1 MSTEDYKD
9 IEANSESE
17 NLQTAVNQNIIKNV
31 VAVMSGKGG
40 VGKSFVT
47 GLLASGLAAEGYKVG
62 ILDAAFTG
70 SSIPMLFGV
79 HGAVKTGQYSFLP
92 FESRSR
98 IKIISTN
105 LLFDNEDQP
114 VIWKEALVGNVI
126 RQLWLEVEWG
136 ELDYLLIDMPP
147 AVSET
152 SVAIMQ
158 LIPFTGAVIVT
169 TPQQLSAKINNKA
182 VHAVQGI
189 GLPIIGIVENMSC
202 FLNPDNGEKQSIF
215 VQHHAETVANTAKS
229 PILARIPF
237 DPGISR
243 LCDSGRIEDVNFD
256 EYADLFDAFVKS
268 LSAIEQKRASERLE
282 RQNNSN
288 ELIDN
293 AGQETIKQN
302 AQTSPVSSSHASHNV
317 QAFSDTVIYL
327 VRSKVNVGVLEN
339 PDAQG
344 NFLGSCGDRMQIHL
358 KLINDRILDAKFL
371 ADGCGAT
378 LACGTMITKMASSK
392 TLEEA
397 GKITPEELI
406 EALDGLPD
414 DHLHCAEL
422 AVMTL
427 REAIID
433 AVESHLKKK

>member
-1 MSTEDYKD
+1 MSKYNYRV
-9 IEANSESE
+9 IN
-17 NLQTAVNQNIIKNV
+17 NV

-47 GLLASGLAAEGYKVG
+47 GLLASGLAARGYKVG

-79 HGAVKTGQYSFLP
+79 HGPAKKGQYSFLP

-98 IKIISTN
+98 IKIISMN
-105 LLFDNEDQP
+105 LLFDKEDQP
-114 VIWKEALVGNVI
+114 VIWKETLVGNVI
-126 RQLWLEVEWG
+126 RELWLEVEWG

-237 DPGISR
+237 DPGISQ
-243 LCDSGRIEDVNFD
+243 LCDSGRIEDLNFD

-268 LSAIEQKRASERLE
+268 LSAIEQKRTSERPE

-302 AQTSPVSSSHASHNV
+302 VQTSPVSSSQSSHNA
-317 QAFSDTVIYL
+317 QAFSNTVIYL

>member
-17 NLQTAVNQNIIKNV
+17 NLQTAVNQNIINNV

-47 GLLASGLAAEGYKVG
+47 GLLASGLAARGYKVG

-79 HGAVKTGQYSFLP
+79 HGPAKKGQYSFLP

-98 IKIISTN
+98 IKIISMN
-105 LLFDNEDQP
+105 LLFDKEDQP
-114 VIWKEALVGNVI
+114 VIWKETLVGNVI
-126 RQLWLEVEWG
+126 RELWLEVEWG

-169 TPQQLSAKINNKA
+169 TPQQLCAKINNKA

-215 VQHHAETVANTAKS
+215 VQHHTETVANTAKS

-237 DPGISR
+237 DPGISQ
-243 LCDSGRIEDVNFD
+243 LCDSGRIEDLNFD

-268 LSAIEQKRASERLE
+268 LSAIEQKRTSERPE

-302 AQTSPVSSSHASHNV
+302 VQTSPVSSSQSSHNA
-317 QAFSDTVIYL
+317 QAFSNTVIYL

>member
-1 MSTEDYKD
+1 MSAEDYKD

-47 GLLASGLAAEGYKVG
+47 GLLASGLAARGYKVG

-70 SSIPMLFGV
+70 SSIPVFFGV
-79 HGAVKTGQYSFLP
+79 HGPAKTGQHSFLP

-98 IKIISTN
+98 IKIISMN

-114 VIWKEALVGNVI
+114 VVWKETLVGNVI
-126 RQLWLEVEWG
+126 RELWLEVEWG

-169 TPQQLSAKINNKA
+169 TPQQLSAKINNRA
-182 VHAVQGI
+182 VHAVQGT

-215 VQHHAETVANTAKS
+215 VQHHTETVANTAKS

-237 DPGISR
+237 DPGISQ
-243 LCDSGRIEDVNFD
+243 LCDSGRIEDLNFD
-256 EYADLFDAFVKS
+256 EYADLFDAFIKS
-268 LSAIEQKRASERLE
+268 LSAIEQKRTSERPE

-302 AQTSPVSSSHASHNV
+302 AQTSPVSSSQSSHNAQV
-317 QAFSDTVIYL
+317 FSNTVIYL

-392 TLEEA
+392 TLEDA
-397 GKITPEELI
+397 GKITSEELI

>member
-1 MSTEDYKD
+1 MSAEDYKD
-9 IEANSESE
+9 IEASSESE

-47 GLLASGLAAEGYKVG
+47 GLLASGLTAEGYKVG

-79 HGAVKTGQYSFLP
+79 HGTVKTGQYSFLP

-182 VHAVQGI
+182 VHAVQGT

-215 VQHHAETVANTAKS
+215 VQHHTETVANTAKS

-243 LCDSGRIEDVNFD
+243 LCDSGRIEDLNFD

-282 RQNNSN
+282 RQSN
-288 ELIDN
+288 RDKLADN
-293 AGQETIKQN
+293 AGQDTIEKDD
-302 AQTSPVSSSHASHNV
+302 QTSPVSSSQDTHNV

-397 GKITPEELI
+397 GRITSKELI

-433 AVESHLKKK
+433 AVEGHRKIK

>member
-1 MSTEDYKD
+1 
-9 IEANSESE
+9 
-17 NLQTAVNQNIIKNV
+17 
-31 VAVMSGKGG
+31 MSGKGG

-47 GLLASGLAAEGYKVG
+47 GLLASGLAARGYKVG

-79 HGAVKTGQYSFLP
+79 HGPAKKGQYSFLP

-98 IKIISTN
+98 IKIISMH
-105 LLFDNEDQP
+105 LLFDKEDQP
-114 VIWKEALVGNVI
+114 VIWKETLVGNVI
-126 RQLWLEVEWG
+126 RELWLEVEWG

-169 TPQQLSAKINNKA
+169 TPQQLSAKINNRA
-182 VHAVQGI
+182 VHAVQGT

-215 VQHHAETVANTAKS
+215 AQHHTETVANTAKS

-237 DPGISR
+237 DPGISQ
-243 LCDSGRIEDVNFD
+243 LCDSGRIEDLNFD
-256 EYADLFDAFVKS
+256 EYADLFDAFVNS
-268 LSAIEQKRASERLE
+268 LSVIEQKRTSERPE

-302 AQTSPVSSSHASHNV
+302 AQTSPVSSSQSSHNAQV
-317 QAFSDTVIYL
+317 FSNTVIYL

-392 TLEEA
+392 TLEDA
-397 GKITPEELI
+397 GKITSEELI

-433 AVESHLKKK
+433 AVEGHGKIK